1 MPTIIEDMWDN
12 NFYPSESGM
21 CNTPRIKEA
30 QQYVTRHKTDLENTL
45 TDEQRVIYEKLTDNI
60 SELDGLIERAIFVC
74 GFKYGARITAEALYS
89 GDTTKGE

>member
-21 CNTPRIKEA
+21 CSNKRMREVHQYAEQHKEE
-30 QQYVTRHKTDLENTL
+30 LEKTL
-45 TDEQRVIYEKLTDNI
+45 TDEQKVIFEKLMDNM
-60 SELDGLIERAIFVC
+60 SELEGLSERAIFVC

-89 GDTTKGE
+89 GDTPKGN